1 MIMRYLFLA
10 LVFSFSIVNAQRIG
24 FSNLDKSPLDMSY
37 ARPDRVSDPDI
48 RVLYSRPQ
56 LKGRKIENLAPKDV
70 IWRTGA
76 NETTEI
82 IFYKDM
88 KIQGI
93 KIPARTYSLY
103 TIPGEN
109 NWKVVLNKKLH
120 TWGSYSYDQS
130 KDLGRF
136 IAEVKKSE
144 AEIEV
149 LSIRFDKRVGG
160 YHLVIGWGN
169 KEITL
174 PIDAL

>member
-1 MIMRYLFLA
+1 MRYLFLVV
-10 LVFSFSIVNAQRIG
+10 VFSFSIVNAQRIG
-24 FSNLDKSPLDMSY
+24 FSNLDKSQLDMSY
-37 ARPDRVSDPDI
+37 ARPDQVSDPDI

-56 LKGRKIENLAPKDV
+56 LKGRTIENLAPKGV

-82 IFYKDM
+82 IFYKEM
-88 KIQGI
+88 TIQGI
-93 KIPARTYSLY
+93 RIPAQAYSLY

-109 NWKVVLNKKLH
+109 NWKVILNKKLH
-120 TWGSYSYDQS
+120 TWGAYEYDQF

-136 IAEVKKSE
+136 TAEVRKSE

-149 LSIRFDKRVGG
+149 LSIRFDNRIDG

-169 KEITL
+169 KEIIL
-174 PIDAL
+174 PIDTL

>member
-1 MIMRYLFLA
+1 MRYLFLVV
-10 LVFSFSIVNAQRIG
+10 VFSFSIGNAQRIG

-56 LKGRKIENLAPKDV
+56 LKGRTIENLTPKGV

-82 IFYKDM
+82 IFYKEM
-88 KIQGI
+88 EIQGI
-93 KIPARTYSLY
+93 KIPAQAYSLY

-109 NWKVVLNKKLH
+109 NWKVILNKKLH
-120 TWGSYSYDQS
+120 TWGAYGYDQS

-136 IAEVKKSE
+136 TAEVRKSE

-149 LSIRFDKRVGG
+149 LSIRFDNRIAG

-169 KEITL
+169 KEIIL
-174 PIDAL
+174 PIDIL